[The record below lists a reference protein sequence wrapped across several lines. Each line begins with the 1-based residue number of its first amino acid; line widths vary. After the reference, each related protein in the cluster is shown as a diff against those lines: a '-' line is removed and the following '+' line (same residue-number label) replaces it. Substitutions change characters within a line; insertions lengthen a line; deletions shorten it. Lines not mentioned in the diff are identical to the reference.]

1 MVINKPAGMA
11 VHPIKDKMEDTLA
24 NAVTYYWCQ
33 RGESRLFRPINRLDK
48 GTSGLVL
55 VGKSQYA
62 HQAMFNS
69 ERLMPMF
76 YKTIK
81 EIVIVELIIKK
92 SRFISLLI
100 PINQLQDVEKEL
112 HDAKQKYPDANHYC
126 LAYIIRQDGSIL
138 ERCSDDG
145 EPSGT
150 AGWPILNV
158 LKTRYLENV
167 VAIVIRYFG
176 GTLLGTGGLV
186 KAYTQ
191 SVKSTLDAAQ
201 IVSMEYAQKI
211 VVTLNYSH
219 YGSFEKQFSNIM
231 SQIAD
236 IQYTERVRVELWIAV
251 DKLHDFMA
259 KVVNLSLG
267 TATMELCEEGF
278 VPQLFIT

>member
-1 MVINKPAGMA
+1 
-11 VHPIKDKMEDTLA
+11 
-24 NAVTYYWCQ
+24 
-33 RGESRLFRPINRLDK
+33 
-48 GTSGLVL
+48 
-55 VGKSQYA
+55 
-62 HQAMFNS
+62 
-69 ERLMPMF
+69 MPMF

-81 EIVIVELIIKK
+81 EIVTVELIIKK

-112 HDAKQKYPDANHYC
+112 HDARQKYPGANHYC
-126 LAYIIRQDGSIL
+126 FAYIIRQDGSIL

-167 VAIVIRYFG
+167 VSIVIRYFG

-236 IQYTERVRVELWIAV
+236 IQYTERVRLELWIAV
-251 DKLHDFMA
+251 DKLHDFVA
-259 KVVNLSLG
+259 KVVDLSLG
-267 TATMELCEEGF
+267 TATLELCEEGF
-278 VPQLFIT
+278 VPQLFII